1 MAIDT
6 ATMIQIIEAIVTF
19 ATLLGL
25 SVVAKLYLDTKKL
38 VDILKGALGL
48 MGDLNNEYIEAN
60 KDGKV
65 TDAEF
70 ASLLESSKPVYD
82 KIVEA
87 MNQAK
92 LVVDDVEALV
102 KQVQSLINDWQT
114 KKATISKR

>member
-1 MAIDT
+1 MAMDA
-6 ATMIQIIEAIVTF
+6 ATWTMIIEAIVSF
-19 ATLLGL
+19 AVLLGL

-38 VDILKGALGL
+38 VDILKGCITL
-48 MGDLNNEYIEAN
+48 MTDLNKEYIAAN
-60 KDGKV
+60 ADGKV

-114 KKATISKR
+114 KKTTISKR